1 MALLQRDL
9 DFKSIAIAETVSY
22 FAGFAAV
29 GVIMAMNGAGVWSIV
44 VAQLAQAALLTG
56 ILMLRRPHPRSLRPR
71 KQESKDLVVY
81 AGGMTAA
88 RGFNF
93 VALYGD
99 NTVVGNRMSS
109 AALGVYKNAYQLAA
123 VPAQLLG
130 QVMDRV
136 IFPVISRFQD
146 DLRRVASAYLRG
158 IALVAM
164 ITIPGS
170 VVAVIL
176 APEAIH
182 VLLGGGHKWDDVVLP
197 FQIFAGGLIFRTSYK
212 ISDSLARAMG
222 TVYRRAWRQAVYAAA
237 VVVGAFVGTAFG
249 LAWVAVGVTG
259 AIVLN
264 YVLMADLS
272 LRTAPIGWGQ
282 FLVRQTRGLWL
293 GVVTIVAC
301 LPTTLL
307 LRAADA
313 GNLLTLLGGVGAS
326 ALALLIAWRVAPE
339 WTLGDDGAWIVEVI
353 KSKGGPDDTPA
364 PISLEA
370 TA

>member
-1 MALLQRDL
+1 
-9 DFKSIAIAETVSY
+9 
-22 FAGFAAV
+22 
-29 GVIMAMNGAGVWSIV
+29 
-44 VAQLAQAALLTG
+44 
-56 ILMLRRPHPRSLRPR
+56 
-71 KQESKDLVVY
+71 
-81 AGGMTAA
+81 
-88 RGFNF
+88 
-93 VALYGD
+93 
-99 NTVVGNRMSS
+99 
-109 AALGVYKNAYQLAA
+109 

-136 IFPVISRFQD
+136 IFPVLSRFQD
-146 DLRRVASAYLRG
+146 DLRRVANAYLRG

-182 VLLGGGHKWDDVVLP
+182 VLLGGGHKWDDVIVP
-197 FQIFAGGLIFRTSYK
+197 FQIFAAGLIFRTSYK

-237 VVVGAFVGTAFG
+237 VVIGALIGTEFG
-249 LAWVAVGVTG
+249 LVWVAVGVTG

-272 LRTAPIGWGQ
+272 LRTAPIGWGH
-282 FLVRQTRGLWL
+282 FLLRQTRGLWL
-293 GVVTIVAC
+293 GLVTLAAC

-307 LRAADA
+307 LRGADA
-313 GNLLTLLGGVGAS
+313 GNLLTLLGGTAAS
-326 ALALLIAWRVAPE
+326 VLALLIAWRVAPE
-339 WTLGDDGAWIVEVI
+339 WTLGDDGAWIVDVI

-364 PISLEA
+364 PISLEV